1 MNQLYYGDNLDVLRL
16 HVLDE
21 LVDLFTK
28 GRRRILCLAVTS

>member
-1 MNQLYYGDNLDVLRL
+1 MNQIYYGDNLDVLCL

-21 LVDLFTK
+21 SIDLLTN